1 MNKENISNF
10 YNEFSGR
17 QIKVGVNERLIS
29 LMKRLKNLGF
39 TENSRIL
46 ELGCG
51 VGAFTSLLS
60 KKIKNGLVEA
70 VDISDKSIE
79 NAKKLEK
86 KNIQFSVGDVVYYQP
101 KNSNFDFI
109 TLLDVIEHIPIE
121 EHFNLFKNVSQ
132 ISTEKTLTLINI
144 PNPDFINYLHKHNPE
159 GLQVIDQ
166 AIELPLLAETL
177 DKNNLEIIYFE
188 KYSIW
193 EKEDY
198 HFFVVR
204 KKREFQ
210 LKHLS
215 DERNMQEKISNKIS
229 KKIDQIKFS

>member
-1 MNKENISNF
+1 M
-10 YNEFSGR
+10 
-17 QIKVGVNERLIS
+17 
-29 LMKRLKNLGF
+29 
-39 TENSRIL
+39 
-46 ELGCG
+46 
-51 VGAFTSLLS
+51 
-60 KKIKNGLVEA
+60 
-70 VDISDKSIE
+70 
-79 NAKKLEK
+79 
-86 KNIQFSVGDVVYYQP
+86 YYQP

-121 EHFNLFKNVSQ
+121 EHLNLFKNVSQ

-198 HFFVVR
+198 HFLVVR